1 MYSEVFTSRL
11 KKAREY
17 NGITQQEVAKA
28 LKISRSTYA
37 GYESGRTEPN
47 IELIA
52 MLSKLFCVST
62 DWLVGVSSESNIN
75 SITQIL
81 EERNREKILRK
92 MEKEA
97 ELARRVW
104 G

>member
-1 MYSEVFTSRL
+1 MYTEVFTSRL

-17 NGITQQEVAKA
+17 NGITQHEVAKA

-47 IELIA
+47 MELIA
-52 MLSKLFCVST
+52 MLSKLLCVTT
-62 DWLVGVSSESNIN
+62 DWLLGLTSESNLN
-75 SITQIL
+75 SIDQIL
-81 EERNREKILRK
+81 EEREREKILK
-92 MEKEA
+92 KLEKEA

-104 G
+104 C